1 MSKRQFKLKNIIIQ
15 FNSKVRARVAN
26 LKNRY
31 EQKQKQFTEQI
42 IPTYERL
49 SIKRS
54 ILVFLEL
61 WGLGSRNIFFTIGHL
76 FSRPGYMISD
86 YLNGKRNCYLQPFK
100 TFVVLTLL
108 FIQVAWLFDIEI
120 PQREAITP
128 IFTTAFEN
136 AQKLDQE
143 KASRI
148 LTITQSI
155 DNINHW
161 RDTHL
166 AYGILL
172 GSIMVSL
179 LTWLLWRKSPRVG
192 SQEWEK
198 ATGEQIV
205 GYNFA
210 EILTVI
216 VYILCQMQVLT
227 IFYIIFLRTLPTN
240 MVLFN
245 LILFIILLIDFKQL
259 FQRGWWATIWRTC
272 LVLMFI

>member
-31 EQKQKQFTEQI
+31 EQKQKQITEQI

-61 WGLGSRNIFFTIGHL
+61 WGLGSRNIFYTIGHL

-143 KASRI
+143 KLSRI

-166 AYGILL
+166 AYGNLF
-172 GSIMVSL
+172 GSIIVSL
-179 LTWLLWRKSPRVG
+179 LTWLLWRKCPRVG

-245 LILFIILLIDFKQL
+245 LILFIVLLIDFKQL

-272 LVLMFI
+272 LILIFI